1 MPYGRAEPFGR
12 PGPAA
17 PTGPRI
23 RAMESAAAMLIVLFQ
38 LFFGWCHEPGT
49 GEPPAPQ
56 CQSDDGC

>member
-1 MPYGRAEPFGR
+1 MRCGRAEPFGS